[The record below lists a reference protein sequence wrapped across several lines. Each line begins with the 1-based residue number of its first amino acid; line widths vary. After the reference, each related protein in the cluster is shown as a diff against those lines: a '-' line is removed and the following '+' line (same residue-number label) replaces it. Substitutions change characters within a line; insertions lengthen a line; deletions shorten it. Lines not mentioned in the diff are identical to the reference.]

1 MSAKQSLDDILAE
14 HSGPGRGSST
24 RSAPLSDRDTAE
36 KRHIYSDPRT
46 GERVIGVTTV
56 VGCYDSGDK
65 IGAGAGAAA
74 KLLRAGVDYRRQWN
88 EKKDLG
94 SRIHE
99 HVAKWAE
106 GKTADV
112 LEEDMGHMDAFENF
126 CRAEK
131 PEWIATERA
140 VVGNGFGGKLDLI
153 AWLPNRESYWLL
165 DAKSGRPYKA
175 ELLLQLAGYAG
186 SDGFIVYD
194 ETGKAVGIEPLP
206 PIERWGGLYLS
217 GDGTYF
223 LSEPDLPTKKGD
235 TRTIIEV
242 QEDAKSAFRHL
253 LAVKAWSKT
262 VGKD

>member
-1 MSAKQSLDDILAE
+1 MTPAKQSLDEILAE
-14 HSGPGRGSST
+14 HSGPGRGRSST
-24 RSAPLSDRDTAE
+24 VNMSDREAAE

-56 VGCYDSGDK
+56 VGCFDSGDK

-74 KLLRAGVDYRRQWN
+74 KLIRSGVDYRKQWN

-99 HVAKWAE
+99 HVARWAE

-140 VVGNGFGGKLDLI
+140 VVGDGFGGKLDLI
-153 AWLPNRESYWLL
+153 GWLPKRESYWLL

-194 ETGKAVGIEPLP
+194 ESGKAVGIEPLP
-206 PIERWGGLYLS
+206 HIERWGGLYLS

-223 LSEPDLPTKKGD
+223 LAEPDLPRKD
-235 TRTIIEV
+235 DPRTIAEI
-242 QEDAKSAFRHL
+242 QEDAMSAFRHL

-262 VGKD
+262 VGKDQ